1 MVDPHFTRP
10 SWLAGLPLPF
20 MRINPDLAAI
30 RYALQ
35 RVGIEKLE
43 AVLLTHTHY
52 DHALD
57 APAVARRCGA
67 QLVGSESAV
76 NLGRGAGMPEDRLFT
91 VFPGK
96 PTPFG
101 SFIATFIESRHL
113 PFPRWASRWVGAG
126 LEIEMPLTPPARI
139 DAYKPGKVYGLL
151 LQHNLGR
158 LLVLGSAG
166 FIEGSLKNT
175 PVDVV
180 VLSVG
185 GLDFHGKSYCTT
197 FYQESVQV
205 TGAKRVLL
213 SHWDD
218 FTRPIAR
225 PFKVMSKTRRSLER
239 LQNFALKVDHPII
252 PIEVLQGWKKT
263 NIFSGAVQFFEKGGV
278 I

>member
-1 MVDPHFTRP
+1 M
-10 SWLAGLPLPF
+10 PF
-20 MRINPDLAAI
+20 MKINPCLAAI
-30 RYALQ
+30 RYALA

-67 QLVGSESAV
+67 QLVGSESAA
-76 NLGRGAGMPEDRLFT
+76 NLGRGAGMQEDRLLT

-113 PFPRWASRWVGAG
+113 PFPRWVSRRAGVG
-126 LEIEMPLTPPARI
+126 LEIEKPLTPPARM
-139 DAYKPGKVYGLL
+139 DAYKSGKVYGLL
-151 LQHNLGR
+151 LEHNLGR

-166 FIEGSLKNT
+166 FIEGSLQDT
-175 PVDVV
+175 PADVV

-185 GLDFHGKSYCTT
+185 GLDFHGKSYCTR
-197 FYQESVQV
+197 FYQESVLV

-225 PFKVMSKTRRSLER
+225 PFKGMPLSRRSLAR
-239 LQNFALKVDHPII
+239 LQNFTLEADHPKM
-252 PIEVLQGWKKT
+252 PVEALQGWEKI
-263 NIFSGAVQFFEKGGV
+263 NLFS
-278 I
+278 